1 MLKKIIHRPVLATV
15 ISIILV
21 ILGLIGLFN
30 LPLTQFPEIA
40 PPQVAVNAFYPGG
53 NAEVVSRSVI
63 VPIEEAINGVE
74 NMSYMTST
82 ANNDGSASISVSFKL
97 GTDPDQAAVNVQNR
111 VAQVTGILPPEVV
124 QAGISV
130 FKQQNSFIM
139 ALEITSDNN
148 KLYDETFLQNYT
160 KINLLPEIKRIQGV
174 GNAGIFGAKDYAIR
188 VWLNPQQL
196 AAYSLSPQEV
206 MAAIQDQSLEAAPG
220 KFGEN
225 SKEALEFAI
234 KYKGKLK
241 TVEDFQNIVIRS
253 NAEGSALY
261 LKDIARIEFGSAS
274 YTNENKADGL
284 DGVAFGINQT
294 AGSNAN
300 EIQIAITELMERASK
315 SFPKGVKYNVIFSTK
330 TQLDDSINQVKTTLI
345 EAFLLVFIVVILFL
359 QDFRSTLIPAIAVP
373 VSLIGTFFF
382 MQLMGYSINMLT
394 LFALLLAIGIV
405 VDDAI
410 VVVEAV
416 HSKMERKH
424 LPALPATVSTMGEIT
439 NAIISITLVMVAV
452 FFPAGFLKGSTGVF
466 YRQFTFTLAVAI
478 LISALNALTLSPAL
492 CALFLKN
499 KHSGEEGG
507 NPADKKDPVSRF
519 FVSFNNGFKAFTHK
533 YINALRFLVQHKWIA
548 VAALAM
554 ITIASVY
561 LMRST
566 PKAFVPNEDNNFIVF
581 GLSLPPGASLD
592 RTTRALGNATDLL
605 KGETS
610 INSTV
615 TISGLNPFGFNNIS
629 SYATGFI
636 CLKPIEQRGEI
647 KVIDNLVTHFSD
659 KLSPIKE
666 GSIFAF
672 TMPTLQG
679 FGNFNGLEFVLQ
691 DRTGGSLTKFGEVA
705 NQFVAD
711 LANEKQIGTVNNTF
725 EADYPQLEIDVDNL
739 KAKQL
744 GVNVRDLMMTVQA
757 YYGSMQATDFNLFGK
772 YYRVYVQADI
782 PYRSEPSSLDGIFIK
797 NKLGEMVPVNSMVQL
812 KHVYGPQ
819 TINRY
824 NMYNSIPVNASPK
837 EGVSTGEAIK
847 VVEAL
852 AAKKLPAGYSYEWTG
867 LSKEEK
873 ESGNQVLAIFVLSIV
888 FVYFLLAALYES
900 YIVPLAVI
908 FSVPTGI
915 IGVFLAIQAAGIDN
929 NIYVQIGLIM
939 LIGLLSKNAILIVEF
954 ALQRRRTGHSI
965 VEAALEGASLRLRPI
980 LMTSFAFIA
989 GLIPLMYVKGSSANG
1004 NHSVSIGTAG
1014 GMLSGVLLGIFIVPV
1029 LFIIFQNLQEK
1040 ISPHKKNSSETENQ
1054 HLQMHNESM
1063 GEDHGTLIIKISSM
1077 RLVIGCRISFY
1088 LFNYRP
1094 DDLWMYGGKKI
1105 H

>member
-1 MLKKIIHRPVLATV
+1 MLKKIIQRPVLATV

-40 PPQVAVNAFYPGG
+40 PPQVAVSAFYPGG

-74 NMSYMTST
+74 NMTYMTSS

-97 GTDPDQAAVNVQNR
+97 GTNPDQAAVNVQNR

-124 QAGISV
+124 QAGVSV
-130 FKQQNSFIM
+130 SKQQNSFIM

-160 KINLLPEIKRIQGV
+160 KINLLPEIKRISGV
-174 GNAGIFGAKDYAIR
+174 GSADIFGAKDYAIR

-196 AAYSLSPQEV
+196 AAYTLSPQEV
-206 MAAIQDQSLEAAPG
+206 LGAIQDQSLEAAPG

-253 NAEGSALY
+253 NADGSALY
-261 LKDIARIEFGSAS
+261 LRDIARIELGAAS

-284 DGVAFGINQT
+284 VGVAFGINQT

-300 EIQIAITELMERASK
+300 EIQIAINKLMEKASY

-424 LPALPATVSTMGEIT
+424 LPALPATISTMGEIT

-492 CALFLKN
+492 CALFLKD
-499 KHSGEEGG
+499 KHQGEE
-507 NPADKKDPVSRF
+507 ADSSSKHKGPLSRF
-519 FVSFNNGFKAFTHK
+519 FGSFNTGFNAATLK
-533 YINALRFLVQHKWIA
+533 YINALRFLIQHKWIA
-548 VAALAM
+548 LSALAL

-581 GLSLPPGASLD
+581 GLILPPGASLD
-592 RTTRALGNATDLL
+592 RTTKVLGNATDLL
-605 KGETS
+605 RGEPS

-615 TISGLNPFGFNNIS
+615 TISGLNPFGFTS
-629 SYATGFI
+629 SSSFATGFI

-647 KVIDNLVTHFSD
+647 KVIDNLVSHFTN
-659 KLSPIKE
+659 KLSPINE
-666 GSIFAF
+666 GSTVAF
-672 TMPTLQG
+672 TMPTVQG

-691 DRTGGSLTKFGEVA
+691 DRTGGSLKKFAEVTD
-705 NQFVAD
+705 QFVAD
-711 LANEKQIGTVNNTF
+711 LKKETQISSVTSTFDAN
-725 EADYPQLEIDVDNL
+725 YPQLEIQVDNL

-757 YYGSMQATDFNLFGK
+757 YYGGMQASDFNLFGK
-772 YYRVYVQADI
+772 YYRVIVQADI
-782 PYRSEPSSLDGIFIK
+782 PYRKDPASLEGIFIK
-797 NKLGEMVPVNSMVQL
+797 NIHGDMVPVNAMVIL

-824 NMYNSIPVNASPK
+824 NMYNSISVNASPK
-837 EGVSTGEAIK
+837 EGFSTGDAIK
-847 VVEAL
+847 AVEAL
-852 AAKKLPAGYSYEWTG
+852 AVKKLPLGYSYEWTG
-867 LSKEEK
+867 LSKEEN
-873 ESGNQVLAIFVLSIV
+873 ESGNQVLAIFIMSLV

-900 YIVPLAVI
+900 YILPLAVI
-908 FSVPTGI
+908 LSIPTGI
-915 IGVFLAIQAAGIDN
+915 IGVFMAIRAAGLDN

-954 ALQRRRTGHSI
+954 AVQRRRTGHTLL
-965 VEAALEGASLRLRPI
+965 EAALEGASLRLRPI

-989 GLIPLMYVKGSSANG
+989 GLIPLMYVKGGSANG

-1040 ISPHKKNSSETENQ
+1040 ISPHKKFHQETD
-1054 HLQMHNESM
+1054 NEHM
-1063 GEDHGTLIIKISSM
+1063 NLHTDTTREHHAL
-1077 RLVIGCRISFY
+1077 
-1088 LFNYRP
+1088 
-1094 DDLWMYGGKKI
+1094 
-1105 H
+1105 

>member
-1 MLKKIIHRPVLATV
+1 MLKKIIQRPVLATV

-40 PPQVAVNAFYPGG
+40 PPQVAVSAFYPGG

-74 NMSYMTST
+74 NMTYMTSS

-97 GTDPDQAAVNVQNR
+97 GTNPDQAAVNVQNR

-124 QAGISV
+124 QAGVSV
-130 FKQQNSFIM
+130 SKQQNSFIM

-160 KINLLPEIKRIQGV
+160 KINLLPEIKRISGV
-174 GNAGIFGAKDYAIR
+174 GSADIFGAKDYAIR

-196 AAYSLSPQEV
+196 AAYTLSPQEV
-206 MAAIQDQSLEAAPG
+206 LGAIQDQSLEAAPG

-253 NAEGSALY
+253 NADGSALY
-261 LKDIARIEFGSAS
+261 LRDVARIELGAAS

-284 DGVAFGINQT
+284 VGVAFGINQT

-300 EIQIAITELMERASK
+300 EIQIAINKLMEKASH

-424 LPALPATVSTMGEIT
+424 LPALPATISTMGEIT

-492 CALFLKN
+492 CALFLKD
-499 KHSGEEGG
+499 KHQGEE
-507 NPADKKDPVSRF
+507 ADSSSKHKGPLSRF
-519 FVSFNNGFKAFTHK
+519 FGSFNTGFNAATLK
-533 YINALRFLVQHKWIA
+533 YINALRFLIRHKWIA
-548 VAALAM
+548 LSALAL

-581 GLSLPPGASLD
+581 GLILPPGASLD
-592 RTTRALGNATDLL
+592 RTTKVLGNATDLL
-605 KGETS
+605 RGEPS

-615 TISGLNPFGFNNIS
+615 TISGLNPFGFTS
-629 SYATGFI
+629 SSSFATGFI

-647 KVIDNLVTHFSD
+647 KVIDNLVSHFTN
-659 KLSPIKE
+659 KLSPINE
-666 GSIFAF
+666 GSTFAF
-672 TMPTLQG
+672 TMPTVQG

-691 DRTGGSLTKFGEVA
+691 DRTGGSLKKFAEVTD
-705 NQFVAD
+705 QFVAD
-711 LANEKQIGTVNNTF
+711 LKKETQISSVTSTFDAN
-725 EADYPQLEIDVDNL
+725 YPQLEIQVDNL

-757 YYGSMQATDFNLFGK
+757 YYGGMQASDFNLFGK
-772 YYRVYVQADI
+772 YYRVIVQADI
-782 PYRSEPSSLDGIFIK
+782 PYRKDPASLEGIFIK
-797 NKLGEMVPVNSMVQL
+797 NIHGEMVPVNAMVIL

-824 NMYNSIPVNASPK
+824 NMYNSISVNASPK
-837 EGVSTGEAIK
+837 EGFSTGDAIK
-847 VVEAL
+847 AVEAL
-852 AAKKLPAGYSYEWTG
+852 AVKKLPLGYSYEWTG
-867 LSKEEK
+867 LSKEEN
-873 ESGNQVLAIFVLSIV
+873 ESGNQVLAIFIMSLV

-900 YIVPLAVI
+900 YILPLAVI
-908 FSVPTGI
+908 LSIPTGI
-915 IGVFLAIQAAGIDN
+915 IGVFMAIRAAGLDN

-954 ALQRRRTGHSI
+954 AVQRRRTGHTLL
-965 VEAALEGASLRLRPI
+965 EAALEGASLRLRPI

-989 GLIPLMYVKGSSANG
+989 GLIPLMYVKGGSANG

-1040 ISPHKKNSSETENQ
+1040 ISPHKKFQQETD
-1054 HLQMHNESM
+1054 NEHM
-1063 GEDHGTLIIKISSM
+1063 NLHTDTTREHHAL
-1077 RLVIGCRISFY
+1077 
-1088 LFNYRP
+1088 
-1094 DDLWMYGGKKI
+1094 
-1105 H
+1105 

>member
-1 MLKKIIHRPVLATV
+1 MLKKIIQRPVLATV

-40 PPQVAVNAFYPGG
+40 PPQVAVSAFYPGG

-74 NMSYMTST
+74 NMTYMTSS

-97 GTDPDQAAVNVQNR
+97 GTNPDQAAVNVQNR

-124 QAGISV
+124 QAGVSV
-130 FKQQNSFIM
+130 SKQQNSFIM

-160 KINLLPEIKRIQGV
+160 KINLLPEIKRISGV
-174 GNAGIFGAKDYAIR
+174 GSADIFGAKDYAIR

-196 AAYSLSPQEV
+196 AAYTLSPQEV
-206 MAAIQDQSLEAAPG
+206 LGAIQDQSLEAAPG

-253 NAEGSALY
+253 NTDGSALY
-261 LKDIARIEFGSAS
+261 LRDIARIELGAAS

-284 DGVAFGINQT
+284 VGVAFGINQT

-300 EIQIAITELMERASK
+300 EIQIAINKLMEKASY

-424 LPALPATVSTMGEIT
+424 LPALPATISTMGEIT

-492 CALFLKN
+492 CALFLKD
-499 KHSGEEGG
+499 KHQGEEGDSSSKHKG
-507 NPADKKDPVSRF
+507 PLSRF
-519 FVSFNNGFKAFTHK
+519 FGSFNTGFNAATLK
-533 YINALRFLVQHKWIA
+533 YINALRFLIRHKWIA
-548 VAALAM
+548 LSALAL

-581 GLSLPPGASLD
+581 GLILPPGASLD
-592 RTTRALGNATDLL
+592 RTTKVLGNATDLL
-605 KGETS
+605 RGEPS

-615 TISGLNPFGFNNIS
+615 TISGLNPFGFTS
-629 SYATGFI
+629 SSSFATGFI

-647 KVIDNLVTHFSD
+647 KVIDNLVSHFTN
-659 KLSPIKE
+659 KLSPINE
-666 GSIFAF
+666 GSTVAF
-672 TMPTLQG
+672 TMPTVQG

-691 DRTGGSLTKFGEVA
+691 DRTGGSLKKFAEVTD
-705 NQFVAD
+705 QFVND
-711 LANEKQIGTVNNTF
+711 LKKEKQISSVTSTF
-725 EADYPQLEIDVDNL
+725 DANYPQLEIQVDNL

-757 YYGSMQATDFNLFGK
+757 YYGGMQASDFNLFGK
-772 YYRVYVQADI
+772 YYRVIVQADI
-782 PYRSEPSSLDGIFIK
+782 PYRADPASLEGIFIK
-797 NKLGEMVPVNSMVQL
+797 NIHGEMVPVNAMVIL

-824 NMYNSIPVNASPK
+824 NMYNSISVNASPK
-837 EGVSTGEAIK
+837 EGFSTGDAIK
-847 VVEAL
+847 AVEAL
-852 AAKKLPAGYSYEWTG
+852 AVKKLPLGYSYEWTG
-867 LSKEEK
+867 LSKEEN
-873 ESGNQVLAIFVLSIV
+873 ESGNQVLAIFIMSLV

-900 YIVPLAVI
+900 YILPLAVI
-908 FSVPTGI
+908 LSIPTGI
-915 IGVFLAIQAAGIDN
+915 IGVFMAIRAAGLDN

-954 ALQRRRTGHSI
+954 AVQRRRTGHTLL
-965 VEAALEGASLRLRPI
+965 EAALEGASLRLRPI

-989 GLIPLMYVKGSSANG
+989 GLIPLMYVKGGSANG

-1040 ISPHKKNSSETENQ
+1040 ISPHKKFHQETD
-1054 HLQMHNESM
+1054 NEHM
-1063 GEDHGTLIIKISSM
+1063 NLHTDTTREHHAL
-1077 RLVIGCRISFY
+1077 
-1088 LFNYRP
+1088 
-1094 DDLWMYGGKKI
+1094 
-1105 H
+1105 